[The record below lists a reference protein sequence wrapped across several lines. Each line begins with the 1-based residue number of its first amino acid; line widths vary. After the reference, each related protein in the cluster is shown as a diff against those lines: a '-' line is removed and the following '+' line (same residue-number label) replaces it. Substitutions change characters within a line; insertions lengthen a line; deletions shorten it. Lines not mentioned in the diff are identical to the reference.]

1 MALMQNDINGEV
13 INIASGIP
21 VTIRKVIET
30 VKVLIGQGE
39 PLFGQIPYRP
49 KENMELYADI
59 SKANN
64 VLNWKPEIT
73 LEDGILRTIDS
84 YSNAN

>member
-1 MALMQNDINGEV
+1 M
-13 INIASGIP
+13 
-21 VTIRKVIET
+21 TET
-30 VKVLIGQGE
+30 VKVLVGQGD

-64 VLNWKPEIT
+64 LLNWKPEIT
-73 LEDGILRTIDS
+73 LEDGILRTINF
-84 YSNAN
+84 YRTVN